1 MYEFIVYI
9 NTQHNV
15 YNQELKYTYHS
26 LLIQLTIN
34 MQKQNNYTDCNN
46 TQKTQASH
54 IHGGEN
60 NYLTP
65 IYFIV

>member
-34 MQKQNNYTDCNN
+34 MQKQL
-46 TQKTQASH
+46 H
-54 IHGGEN
+54 R
-60 NYLTP
+60 L
-65 IYFIV
+65 